1 MPMERLLVCIDGS
14 KYSEDAV
21 RYAVDIAKQYDS
33 TISLIYVWIP
43 PSSAGQDMVI
53 PNEIPDYEMES
64 LKGAE
69 KILNEAGLKYQ
80 LIKAIGNPAEEI
92 LDESKKGY
100 DLAILGSR
108 GLGSVERF
116 LIGSITSRVSHH
128 IKIPMMIIPP
138 KK

>member
-1 MPMERLLVCIDGS
+1 MERLLVCIDGS
-14 KYSEDAV
+14 KYSDNAV
-21 RYAVDIAKQYDS
+21 RFAVDIAKRCDS
-33 TISLIYVWIP
+33 TISLIYVWTP
-43 PSSAGQDMVI
+43 PSSADQEMTVPDEV
-53 PNEIPDYEMES
+53 PDYEMER

-80 LIKAIGNPAEEI
+80 FITAIGNPAEEI

-108 GLGSVERF
+108 GLGNVERF

-128 IKIPMMIIPP
+128 IGIPMMIIPP
-138 KK
+138 